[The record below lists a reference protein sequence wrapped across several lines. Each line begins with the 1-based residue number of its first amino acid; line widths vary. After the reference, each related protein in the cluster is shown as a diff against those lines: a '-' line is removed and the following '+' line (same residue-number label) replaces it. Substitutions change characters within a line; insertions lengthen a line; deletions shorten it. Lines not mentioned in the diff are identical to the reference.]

1 MFIQNQI
8 TSLPNHL
15 SKIKEMLT
23 GCKKLL
29 LTVSYIRDSGV
40 NILIGDL
47 KNIIENKGSVK
58 LVCSSD
64 MGITDPAAIKKLL
77 DIGVEV
83 KVYKLGEGTF
93 HAKVWL
99 SNKNNK
105 WYCMV
110 GSANCSKSAFI
121 DNVEASLMIDT
132 DSNIGGAIEQAL
144 MFFEYLWDSGKCFN
158 VDYEFLN
165 TWKKRKNSKAIIK
178 EKIEEIKISP
188 EKQKVSDLLFSYCKD
203 WIDIKK
209 GQKQKDEFKESLWR
223 GWYIIPDQDPINDET
238 MKRLRDI
245 IRVILADDNYLKS
258 GFFDISPNSSA
269 LNKILELTKFKFK
282 RKKLKMDIRSL
293 FIRQEKNY
301 LVRFG
306 FVVPLLNDN
315 NKEDEY
321 KLIVTD
327 LGVKIANCQDVNCV
341 KDLYSQNML
350 SYKWGNLFIFS
361 FTLKLLQKTTHITLD
376 EFSLFVMH
384 AYSMDEFND
393 VKDLIL
399 MYRKLSEAERRSL
412 VAKVNEYF
420 EQIKGTT
427 AENVRGNYFKHAKY
441 TISAIGWTQGLSY
454 DAEQRILKI
463 IDNDKISKLLEYYDI
478 ERGQ

>member
-15 SKIKEMLT
+15 SKIKEMLS
-23 GCKKLL
+23 GSRKVY
-29 LTVSYIRDSGV
+29 LTVSYILDSGV
-40 NILIGDL
+40 SILIGDL
-47 KNIIENKGSVK
+47 KNIIEDKGSVK

-64 MGITDPAAIKKLL
+64 MGITDPTAIKKLL

-165 TWKKRKNSKAIIK
+165 TWQKRENSKAIIK

-188 EKQKVSDLLFSYCKD
+188 EKQKVFDLLFSYCKD

-209 GQKQKDEFKESLWR
+209 EQKQKDEFKESLWR
-223 GWYIIPDQDPINDET
+223 GWYIIPDQGPINDFT
-238 MKRLRDI
+238 MIRLRDI
-245 IRVILADDNYLKS
+245 INVILSDDNYKS
-258 GFFDISPNSSA
+258 TGYFDISPRSA
-269 LNKILELTKFKFK
+269 SINKIINLTKNKFK
-282 RKKLKMDIRSL
+282 RKELKMDLRDL

-301 LVRFG
+301 LRRFG
-306 FVVPLLNDN
+306 FAIHPLKNN

-321 KLIVTD
+321 KLVVTD
-327 LGVKIANCQDVNCV
+327 LGIQFAKCNNIDSLKV
-341 KDLYSQNML
+341 LYSRNML
-350 SYKWGNLFIFS
+350 SYKWGNLCIFA
-361 FTLKLLQKTTHITLD
+361 FTLRLLQKFTFLTFD
-376 EFSLFVMH
+376 EFSLFIMH
-384 AYSMDEFND
+384 AYSEEEFND
-393 VKDLIL
+393 IKDLIL
-399 MYRKLSEAERRSL
+399 MYRGLPDAERKTF
-412 VAKVNEYF
+412 VTKVNRYF
-420 EQIKGTT
+420 EQIKGPT
-427 AENVRGNYFKHAKY
+427 ARNVRGNYFKHAKHNM
-441 TISAIGWTQGLSY
+441 SAIGWMQGLQY
-454 DAEQRILKI
+454 KEKILKI
-463 IDNDKISKLLEYYDI
+463 IDNKIITEILKDFDVE
-478 ERGQ
+478 E